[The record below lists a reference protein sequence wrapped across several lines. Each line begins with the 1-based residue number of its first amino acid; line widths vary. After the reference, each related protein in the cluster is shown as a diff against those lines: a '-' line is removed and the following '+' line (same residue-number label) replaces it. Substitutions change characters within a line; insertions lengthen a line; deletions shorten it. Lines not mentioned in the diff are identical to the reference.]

1 MSAAASV
8 SAAAATSE
16 SPILITL
23 DGNIGA
29 GKSTLLE
36 VLRERIPWISVIPEP
51 VGEWL
56 QMKNAAGESLLEL
69 FYKDTERWAYTFQN
83 CAILTRLIDTL
94 RILKEWKPV
103 AGKLPIIVTERSV
116 LTDRHVF
123 ADMLHSQGKLDDLEW
138 NLYLRWYDAFAKE
151 LPIRGILHL
160 STSASTSKERIA
172 VRGRSGEGDIPMN
185 YLEALDAQHK
195 KWVAESTLPTLSITT
210 EPGTNMEEV
219 AGQVEAWLLETFVKC
234 KED

>member
-1 MSAAASV
+1 MGTV
-8 SAAAATSE
+8 SLTA
-16 SPILITL
+16 PILITL

-29 GKSTLLE
+29 GKSTLLD
-36 VLRERIPWISVIPEP
+36 LLHERIPWISVIPEP

-69 FYKDTERWAYTFQN
+69 FYKDTDRWAYTFQN

-94 RILKEWKPV
+94 RILKEWKPTT
-103 AGKLPIIVTERSV
+103 GKLPIIVTERSV

-123 ADMLHSQGKLDDLEW
+123 ADMLHNQGKLDDLEW
-138 NLYLRWYDAFAKE
+138 NLYLRWYDAFAKD
-151 LPIRGILHL
+151 LPIRGILHV
-160 STSASTSKERIA
+160 STSASTSQSRIA
-172 VRGRSGEGDIPMN
+172 TRGRTGEGGIPLD

-210 EPGTNMEEV
+210 EPGTDMEAV
-219 AGQVEAWLLETFVKC
+219 VGQVEAWLLETFVVKC